1 MYRAAARE
9 SVRRNDWG
17 TERVRSSKTRQLDV
31 ETLGVSIRLW
41 LEEVLTL
48 LIDLIVFLRSGVVLP
63 ARVGADGR
71 PEAVDHVLE
80 LQEELLKQK
89 KNNVVDSG
97 SESE

>member
-1 MYRAAARE
+1 M
-9 SVRRNDWG
+9 
-17 TERVRSSKTRQLDV
+17 
-31 ETLGVSIRLW
+31 
-41 LEEVLTL
+41 
-48 LIDLIVFLRSGVVLP
+48 IDLIVFLRSGVVLP

-71 PEAVDHVLE
+71 PEAVEHVLE